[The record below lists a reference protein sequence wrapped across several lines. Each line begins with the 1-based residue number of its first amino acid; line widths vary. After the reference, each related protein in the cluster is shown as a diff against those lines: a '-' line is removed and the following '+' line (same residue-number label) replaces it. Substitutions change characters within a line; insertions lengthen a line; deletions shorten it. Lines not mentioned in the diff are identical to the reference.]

1 MTLSLSNSNINIEC
15 IAVDDQKSQYYFLLD
30 SQKNNPDPY
39 EFQILFADLASEVMS
54 DEIKCELLNLPGGVL
69 YNKMYFFQNN
79 LFVLSSTTI
88 LQIELRKSTKKF
100 RSKEILN
107 LENSENIYLSKVKFV
122 KEQNL
127 MYLHVKKNNNKILE
141 NYLIRVNLTNPL
153 EPEYIMH
160 YIECDFNDFWI
171 SPNMETSIYISFMSK
186 ILTYPILEENTQN
199 LSDSPPNNEAFKRL
213 KESQNLDCYRPK
225 EMFSNPTERLI
236 NSFEFSSDEQ
246 FLVIFSNDF
255 LYKYE
260 LDCTPWERKI
270 SKNFK
275 LATKLVFHEQLCFSN
290 R

>member
-1 MTLSLSNSNINIEC
+1 MTLSLSNSNINIKF

-30 SQKNNPDPY
+30 SPKNDPDPSK
-39 EFQILFADLASEVMS
+39 FQILFADLASEVMS
-54 DEIKCELLNLPGGVL
+54 DEIKCELLNLPGGVC

-88 LQIELRKSTKKF
+88 LLIELRKSTKN

-107 LENSENIYLSKVKFV
+107 LENSENIYLSKVKFFEE
-122 KEQNL
+122 KNS
-127 MYLHVKKNNNKILE
+127 MYVHVKKNNEKILE

-153 EPEYIMH
+153 KPEYIMH

-186 ILTYPILEENTQN
+186 ILTHPILMENTKN
-199 LSDSPPNNEAFKRL
+199 LSNSPPDNEAFKQQ
-213 KESQNLDCYRPK
+213 KESRNLDCYRPK

-246 FLVIFSNDF
+246 FLFIFSNDF

-260 LDCTPWERKI
+260 LDCTPWERKLL
-270 SKNFK
+270 KNSK

-290 R
+290 K